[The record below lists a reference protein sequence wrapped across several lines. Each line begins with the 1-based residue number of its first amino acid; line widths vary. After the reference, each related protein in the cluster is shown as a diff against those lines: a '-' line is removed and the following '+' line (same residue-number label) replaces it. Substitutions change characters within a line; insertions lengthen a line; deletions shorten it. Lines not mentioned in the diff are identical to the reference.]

1 MSYQSSA
8 ALKDAL
14 EARLRNEARDRNID
28 LGRLRRRAVFERLL
42 VRLES
47 AQPGRWIVKGAIALE
62 VRLKERA
69 RTTKDLDL
77 AIRDHVASGE
87 EVRDLLIEGIANDF
101 EGDGFSFT
109 VGPAKTITAQMGG
122 LGWGF
127 SVAASLAGRIF
138 AQVTLDVVA
147 RPEETTLTE
156 RIPLPGAL
164 AFAGFPAREVEVVSP
179 TQHFGEKLHAMTRTY
194 GERPST
200 RVRDLVDLMLLI
212 EEGFDDLDALYSV
225 VERVFQERATHDLP
239 RMIPDPPS
247 GWIETY
253 ERLAGDVD
261 IAAANVD
268 EAMST
273 LRKFWEAVVKERNLR
288 EENDGEI
295 T

>member
-1 MSYQSSA
+1 VSYQSPA

-28 LGRLRRRAVFERLL
+28 LGRLRRRVVFERLL

-77 AIRDHVASGE
+77 ALRDHVASGE
-87 EVRDLLIEGIANDF
+87 EVRDLLIEGTANDL

-122 LGWGF
+122 LSWGF
-127 SVAASLAGRIF
+127 SVAASLAGGLF

-147 RPEETTLTE
+147 KPEETTLTE
-156 RIPLPGAL
+156 RIALPGAFV
-164 AFAGFPAREVEVVSP
+164 FAGFPVRQVDVVSP
-179 TQHFGEKLHAMTRTY
+179 TQHFAEKLHALTRTY
-194 GERPST
+194 GERPSS

-212 EEGFDDLDALYSV
+212 EEGFDNLDELYLV
-225 VERVFQERATHDLP
+225 VERVFRERATHALP
-239 RMIPDPPS
+239 MVIPDPPS
-247 GWIETY
+247 SWLETY

-261 IAAANVD
+261 IAAATVD

-273 LRKFWEAVVKERNLR
+273 LRQFWEAVIKEGSPMEDNGAK
-288 EENDGEI
+288 N